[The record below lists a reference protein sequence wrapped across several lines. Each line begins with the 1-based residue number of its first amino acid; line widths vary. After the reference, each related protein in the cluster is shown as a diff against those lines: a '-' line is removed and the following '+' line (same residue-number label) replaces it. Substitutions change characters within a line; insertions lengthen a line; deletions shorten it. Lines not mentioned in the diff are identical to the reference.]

1 MSDSAKLPE
10 PVRSITP
17 ETPVADVA
25 QRLAQAANAR
35 WSVWAI
41 SPIQGDASVRKYY
54 RVHLE
59 PHEGV
64 PSTVVLMQMNNVGRP
79 LGSEEATEGEGPA
92 EDPFCSMDRHLL
104 RAGVLVPEI
113 YFQADA
119 VGYLLIQDFGDLSL
133 YGFVKDGFNFK
144 GEMAYEAAVRVMAR
158 FHARGSDRSLGDC
171 TGFHQQFSEKLF
183 LWEFDHY
190 LEYGI
195 EVRLGKKL
203 TDGDREKL
211 ASVFVPLVKRL
222 FAEPQVL
229 THRDYHSKNLMVL
242 EDGRI
247 GVIDFQDSLM
257 GPDVYDL
264 ASLLRDAYVT
274 VPELLVDRLV
284 SIYAETRAQEQK
296 GYVLDRE
303 KFSRLF
309 VDQAIQ
315 RNMKALGRF
324 VYIDRVKNNPGYLP
338 FIPRLQG
345 FLKTNLTSRPEYA
358 PAWEV
363 LSRLDPEL
371 AGA

>member
-1 MSDSAKLPE
+1 MPLPE
-10 PVRSITP
+10 NVSKITP

-25 QRLAQAANAR
+25 HLLATHASDR
-35 WSVWAI
+35 WRVWAI

-64 PSTVVLMQMNNVGRP
+64 PNTVVLMQMNNVGKP
-79 LGSEEATEGEGPA
+79 MGSEEATEGDGPK

-104 RAGVLVPEI
+104 SAGIRVPRI
-113 YFQADA
+113 YFRAED
-119 VGYLLIQDFGDLSL
+119 VGYLLIEDFGDLSL
-133 YGFVKDGFNFK
+133 YGFAKDGFNFK
-144 GEMAYEAAVRVMAR
+144 VNIAYENAVREMARY
-158 FHARGSDRSLGDC
+158 HARGSDRKLGDC
-171 TGFHQQFSEKLF
+171 TGFYQQFSPKLF
-183 LWEFDHY
+183 IWEFDHY

-195 EVRLGKKL
+195 EVRLGVKL
-203 TDGDREKL
+203 TDAQRKTL
-211 ASVFVPLVKRL
+211 ASVFEPIVTRL

-242 EDGRI
+242 EDGSI

-264 ASLLRDAYVT
+264 ASLLKDAYIT
-274 VPELLVDRLV
+274 VPEDIVWKLVDT
-284 SIYAETRAQEQK
+284 YAEARSKEQA

-303 KFSRLF
+303 KFARLF

-324 VYIDRVKNNPGYLP
+324 VFIDRVKSNPGYLP

-345 FLKTNLTSRPEYA
+345 FLKRNLTSRPEYA
-358 PAWEV
+358 PAWEI
-363 LSRLDPEL
+363 LSKLDPEL
-371 AGA
+371 RDA

>member
-1 MSDSAKLPE
+1 MPLPD
-10 PVRSITP
+10 PVARITP

-25 QRLAQAANAR
+25 NLLAGNVAPGWR
-35 WSVWAI
+35 VWAI
-41 SPIQGDASVRKYY
+41 SPIEGDASVRKYY
-54 RVHLE
+54 RIHLE
-59 PHEGV
+59 PHDDV
-64 PSTVVLMQMNNVGRP
+64 PRTVVLMQMNNVGKP
-79 LGSEEATEGEGPA
+79 LGSEEATEGAGPS
-92 EDPFCSMDRHLL
+92 EDPFCSMGRHLL
-104 RAGVLVPEI
+104 AAGVRVPVI
-113 YFQADA
+113 YFRADE
-119 VGYLLIQDFGDLSL
+119 VGYLLIEDFGDTSL
-133 YGFVKDGFNFK
+133 YAATAKGFTPDVLAAYEIAVR
-144 GEMAYEAAVRVMAR
+144 EMARY
-158 FHARGSDRSLGDC
+158 HTKGSDRSIGDC
-171 TGFHQQFSEKLF
+171 TGFHQQFSPKLF

-195 EVRLGKKL
+195 EVRLGVKL
-203 TDGDREKL
+203 SAADRKAL
-211 ASVFVPLVKRL
+211 ADVFEPIVTRL

-242 EDGRI
+242 EGGGI

-274 VPELLVDRLV
+274 VPESVVARLVDV
-284 SIYAETRAQEQK
+284 YAEARATADRH
-296 GYVLDRE
+296 YRLDHQ
-303 KFSRLF
+303 KFSCLF

-324 VYIDRVKNNPGYLP
+324 VYIDRVKKNPAYLP

-345 FLKTNLTSRPEYA
+345 FLKRNLVSHPDYA

-371 AGA
+371 SGA

>member
-1 MSDSAKLPE
+1 MALPDRIAK
-10 PVRSITP
+10 ITP

-25 QRLAQAANAR
+25 ELLASHAKDN
-35 WSVWAI
+35 WHVWAI
-41 SPIQGDASVRKYY
+41 APIQGDASVRKYY

-64 PSTVVLMQMNNVGRP
+64 PNTVVLMQMNNVGKP
-79 LGSEEATEGEGPA
+79 LGSEEATEGSGPT
-92 EDPFCSMDRHLL
+92 EDPFCSMDQHLL
-104 RAGVLVPEI
+104 AAGITVPRI
-113 YFQADA
+113 YCQADT
-119 VGYLLIQDFGDLSL
+119 VGYLLIEDFGDLSL

-144 GEMAYEAAVRVMAR
+144 GVTAYENAVKEMARY
-158 FHARGSDRSLGDC
+158 HARGSDRKLGDC
-171 TGFHQQFSEKLF
+171 TGFHQSFTPKLF

-195 EVRLGKKL
+195 EVRLGVKL
-203 TDGDREKL
+203 TDDQRKSL
-211 ASVFVPLVKRL
+211 NSVFSPIVDRL

-242 EDGRI
+242 DDGRI

-264 ASLLRDAYVT
+264 ASLLKDAYIT
-274 VPELLVDRLV
+274 VPEETVWKLVDV
-284 SIYAETRAQEQK
+284 YARARASEQK
-296 GYVLDRE
+296 GYVLDQD
-303 KFSRLF
+303 KFARLF

-324 VYIDRVKNNPGYLP
+324 VYIDRVKHNPGYLP

-345 FLKTNLTSRPEYA
+345 FLKRNLTSRPEYA
-358 PAWEV
+358 PAWEI
-363 LSRLDPEL
+363 LSKLDREL
-371 AGA
+371 RDA